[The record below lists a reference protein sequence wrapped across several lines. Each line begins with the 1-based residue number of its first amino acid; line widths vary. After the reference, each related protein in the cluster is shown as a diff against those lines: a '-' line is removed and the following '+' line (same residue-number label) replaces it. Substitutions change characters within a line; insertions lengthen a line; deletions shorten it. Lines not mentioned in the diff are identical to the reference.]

1 MLKLK
6 DILAI
11 VEDMGIELDEQTQ
24 EILQMLSE
32 TDIISENEIAE
43 KLDIKI
49 NAARK
54 SLYKLNNIGQFVEYT
69 KEKDAEK
76 KWWYIYFWS
85 LNQKKLLDIYLRH
98 KQKLVKQAQE
108 TLTAEHEFAFQTID
122 GQQKFSYD
130 EALANDFSAPNSNKS
145 LIEINNSKFIK
156 QLETNITE
164 FNTQISTIETQ
175 RKEYKEMLEKAIE
188 ATLKAEEESLAKE
201 EKKTKA
207 KTTKKTAS
215 KTKKKI
221 VAKVAKK

>member
-6 DILAI
+6 DITAI

-24 EILQMLSE
+24 EILKMLSE

-108 TLTAEHEFAFQTID
+108 TLTSEHEFAFQTRD

-130 EALANDFSAPNSNKS
+130 EALANNFSAPDSNKS

-156 QLETNITE
+156 QLETNITDL
-164 FNTQISTIETQ
+164 NTQISSIEVQ

-188 ATLKAEEESLAKE
+188 ATLKAEEEALAKE
-201 EKKTKA
+201 EKKTKPKA
-207 KTTKKTAS
+207 TKKATA
-215 KTKKKI
+215 KKKI
-221 VAKVAKK
+221 LAKVAKK

>member
-6 DILAI
+6 EITDI

-24 EILQMLSE
+24 EILKLLSE

-43 KLDIKI
+43 KFDIKI

-54 SLYKLNNIGQFVEYT
+54 ALYKLHTIGFVEYT

-98 KQKLVKQAQE
+98 KQKLVKKAQE
-108 TLTAEHEFAFQTID
+108 TLTEEHEFAFQTID

-130 EALANDFSAPNSNKS
+130 DALANNFSAPNSNKS

-156 QLETNITE
+156 QLETNITDL
-164 FNTQISTIETQ
+164 NTQISTIETQ
-175 RKEYKEMLEKAIE
+175 RTEYKEMLEKAIE
-188 ATLKAEEESLAKE
+188 ATLKAEEEALAKE
-201 EKKTKA
+201 EKKTKPKSA
-207 KTTKKTAS
+207 KKTAS

-221 VAKVAKK
+221 VAKVSKK

>member
-6 DILAI
+6 DITDI

-24 EILQMLSE
+24 EILKMLSE

-54 SLYKLNNIGQFVEYT
+54 SLYKLHTVGFVEYT

-76 KWWYIYFWS
+76 KWWYIYFWR

-108 TLTAEHEFAFQTID
+108 TLSNEREFAFQTKD
-122 GQQKFSYD
+122 GQQKFRYE
-130 EALANDFSAPNSNKS
+130 EALANNFISPDNDQT
-145 LIEINNSKFIK
+145 LVEINNFAFIQ
-156 QLETNITE
+156 QLETNIHE
-164 FNTQISTIETQ
+164 LNTQISNIELQ

-188 ATLKAEEESLAKE
+188 ETLKAEEEALAKE
-201 EKKTKA
+201 EKKAKA
-207 KTTKKTAS
+207 KPKTVKKTT
-215 KTKKKI
+215 TKKKI
-221 VAKVAKK
+221 IAKVAKK